1 MRAIMDT
8 NILVS
13 AFRSRRGASFEV
25 YQRLRAGAWTAVL
38 SNHLLFEYEEV
49 LKRDAPTLGLS
60 LEEVDELLN
69 AICARGEMWTLPH
82 GWEPVLTDPD
92 DEPMV
97 ELAWESDA
105 RCIVTHNT
113 RDLRPATRL
122 GIEVLKPG
130 DFLARLRASP

>member
-1 MRAIMDT
+1 MDT

-49 LKRDAPTLGLS
+49 LKRDASTLGLS
-60 LEEVDELLN
+60 LEEVDEILN
-69 AICARGEMWTLPH
+69 VICARGEMWTLPH
-82 GWEPVLTDPD
+82 GWEPVLADPD

-105 RCIVTHNT
+105 RRIVTHNT
-113 RDLRPATRL
+113 RDLQPATRL